1 MLAKSSREGRRSGW
15 CRWMSCALHV
25 RGEGLSSEMLREV
38 SEVPSMQTG
47 VLRGPVL
54 LTNWLI
60 GVALRWGHGP
70 TILHAFPAD
79 HEPLSANA
87 GRGII
92 RGEKGNARQE
102 S

>member
-1 MLAKSSREGRRSGW
+1 
-15 CRWMSCALHV
+15 MSCALHV

-60 GVALRWGHGP
+60 GVVTLGAR
-70 TILHAFPAD
+70 AD
-79 HEPLSANA
+79 YSACLS
-87 GRGII
+87 GR
-92 RGEKGNARQE
+92 